1 MAKMNYEVEFTNEM
15 IVEIINKTLS
25 GMDLEKVET
34 LSIAKVDGEI
44 IITVTPIESDKENI
58 KVVKTGDKVNMN
70 ISLGE

>member
-15 IVEIINKTLS
+15 MVEIINKTLS
-25 GMDLEKVET
+25 GMDLEKVEAI
-34 LSIAKVDGEI
+34 SITKVDGEI
-44 IITVTPIESDKENI
+44 IITVTPFESDNENI